1 MSDEYLQ
8 SRPKWPS
15 DHCNLS
21 LPSYRRHGPGQVGS
35 EKQKDSMDK
44 SPKSP
49 QDLQSLRFLRSP
61 QILHDMEAVSTR
73 GANVTPK
80 PFVLLLRAPV
90 RRVNVLLQLVHTLEQ
105 LRKNAGMRGSYP
117 PKMRQKNVV
126 LFTFLGWFSM
136 VFCAS
141 VCQYYL
147 TGRICQ
153 QLDQIEQ
160 VDDWVWA
167 LKQSDRKINKSC
179 SRVFGIHPNR
189 KSLPVTCTIPM
200 QVDKDGSICRWRAL
214 ERHIQAMFHILAA
227 LLPYDNNDH
236 FWAKSKL

>member
-1 MSDEYLQ
+1 MNIFRAVLSDRVTIVIFLCLLTGAMVLVRLEAKRKKTQWTKVL
-8 SRPKWPS
+8 KV
-15 DHCNLS
+15 L
-21 LPSYRRHGPGQVGS
+21 
-35 EKQKDSMDK
+35 
-44 SPKSP
+44 
-49 QDLQSLRFLRSP
+49 LRSP

-117 PKMRQKNVV
+117 PKMRQKDVV

-189 KSLPVTCTIPM
+189 NV
-200 QVDKDGSICRWRAL
+200 CRWCVRSL
-214 ERHIQAMFHILAA
+214 CKWTRMDLSGGDEHWRVT
-227 LLPYDNNDH
+227 
-236 FWAKSKL
+236 FW